1 MPLADPFDLPEWLG
15 AVDVVWQA
23 TETVADADTV
33 TGVLVDA
40 ERTERPLRLDLVA
53 VDAAW
58 PEPVCPETDRRAAH
72 QAWHYGEVALL
83 EGSPALVL
91 GVPGSALGA
100 DLVSEAVR
108 RFARAV
114 GAKTQN
120 YSVQLRL

>member
-72 QAWHYGEVALL
+72 QAWHYGEV
-83 EGSPALVL
+83 
-91 GVPGSALGA
+91 
-100 DLVSEAVR
+100 
-108 RFARAV
+108 
-114 GAKTQN
+114 
-120 YSVQLRL
+120 